1 MNSKLKKNLSILF
14 ILFTSL
20 FTQVLS
26 IHAEKSILKYLHES
40 SAVNA
45 IIKSYSGFVGI
56 GLAIFILFLSR
67 KHSVQNVIKIM
78 HGFSLVAALT
88 FFFVVTPFNVELAL
102 PSSLLEFRNFFLP
115 TEHKEIILKHWHMII
130 FYGLVV
136 HWSSA
141 MLVLFYGYTNEL
153 FSFKTASKYY
163 PLFGVFS
170 LILNVFLNPI
180 IIKSIQ
186 QMIPLL
192 TTFSQ
197 YWYYIQGC
205 VIIFFIVS
213 SYLAY
218 SYLFNMPGQK
228 KDETESKMG
237 WRYASAIGILAGFS
251 GLIIL
256 ISKTV
261 WKYNN
266 GLEFPSPSQYTHH
279 LSSIGAFS
287 SIATLMSL
295 GVLIFMSFC
304 LEEKLG
310 RAWKNFYYAIS
321 LVTVILGLT
330 FFCFTLFDNIISEYI
345 SPKNSQASLHTITV
359 VSAAYQILITSI
371 AYPVILSLKEVA
383 IIAIEKKYRF
393 TAKLIIDLFFVK
405 GFIFFGHLILWALVQ
420 FRGSI
425 TLAFP
430 YLAVVFF
437 VCSFSRFIFIYYIGS
452 NLPQISNPTNPSRQV
467 IS

>member
-1 MNSKLKKNLSILF
+1 MNFKLKKTLSLLF

-26 IHAEKSILKYLHES
+26 IHAEKSILKYLNEPIS
-40 SAVNA
+40 VNE
-45 IIKSYSGFVGI
+45 IIKNYSGLVGL
-56 GLAIFILFLSR
+56 GLAVFILFLSR
-67 KHSVQNVIKIM
+67 RHTVQNVIKIM
-78 HGFSLVAALT
+78 HGFSLIAAIV
-88 FFFVVTPFNVELAL
+88 FFFIITPYNNWFSL
-102 PSSLLEFRNFFLP
+102 PASSLEFTNSFLQ

-136 HWSSA
+136 HWSQA

-153 FSFKTASKYY
+153 FNFKKASKYY
-163 PLFGVFS
+163 PLFGVFA
-170 LILNVFLNPI
+170 LILNTFLTPI
-180 IIKSIQ
+180 IIKFIQ
-186 QMIPLL
+186 QTVPLL
-192 TTFSQ
+192 TTFSL

-205 VIIFFIVS
+205 VIIFFIITS
-213 SYLAY
+213 FLAY
-218 SYLFNMPGQK
+218 SYLFNKSKNTSK
-228 KDETESKMG
+228 KDENESKMG
-237 WRYASAIGILAGFS
+237 WGYASAIGVLAGFS

-261 WKYNN
+261 WKYND

-287 SIATLMSL
+287 SIATLISL

-310 RAWKNFYYAIS
+310 KAWKNFYYAIS
-321 LVTVILGLT
+321 LITVILGLT
-330 FFCFTLFDNIISEYI
+330 FFCFTLFDNLFC
-345 SPKNSQASLHTITV
+345 KTFLHTITV
-359 VSAAYQILITSI
+359 VSAAYHLLITSI

-420 FRGSI
+420 FLGSI

-430 YLAVVFF
+430 YLAIVFF
-437 VCSFSRFIFIYYIGS
+437 LCSFSRFIFIYYIGS
-452 NLPQISNPTNPSRQV
+452 NLPQVSMSDNHKNHIAS
-467 IS
+467 